1 MTKTL
6 IGIDG
11 CRASWILAR
20 SDASLR
26 SLRFAVTADLKSVFA
41 SLESADAQVAI
52 DIPIGIPDNGAR
64 SVDYAARAVLG
75 SPHSCSVFPVPCR
88 PTLAATTYEEA
99 CAINR
104 RASGEGKA
112 VSQQLFA
119 LLPKIRAVDVLMS
132 PTLQL
137 RVRECHPEVA
147 FAILAGKGRGLVY
160 SKKTPEGE
168 AERTALLSRFLPPFQ
183 VDTIRTTLGASG
195 VDRVDIVDALVCL
208 LTAHRIANGTATT
221 LPRGRVPTDA
231 RGLRMEM
238 LA

>member
-1 MTKTL
+1 MIKTL

-11 CRASWILAR
+11 CRAGWILAAG
-20 SDASLR
+20 DASLG
-26 SLRFAVTADLKSVFA
+26 SIRFTVTADLQPVVA
-41 SLESADAQVAI
+41 SLENIDAQVAI
-52 DIPIGIPDNGAR
+52 DIPSGIPDNGAR
-64 SVDYAARAVLG
+64 SVDYAARALLG
-75 SPHSCSVFPVPCR
+75 SPRSNSVFPVPCR

-119 LLPKIRAVDVLMS
+119 LLPKIRAVDALLS
-132 PTLQL
+132 PALQT
-137 RVRECHPEVA
+137 RVRECHPEVV

-160 SKKTPEGE
+160 SKKTTEGE

-183 VDTIRTTLGASG
+183 VDTIRATLGASG
-195 VDRVDIVDALVCL
+195 ADRADIIDALVCL
-208 LTAHRIANGTATT
+208 VTAHRIANGTATT
-221 LPRGRVPTDA
+221 LPRGRVPTDS